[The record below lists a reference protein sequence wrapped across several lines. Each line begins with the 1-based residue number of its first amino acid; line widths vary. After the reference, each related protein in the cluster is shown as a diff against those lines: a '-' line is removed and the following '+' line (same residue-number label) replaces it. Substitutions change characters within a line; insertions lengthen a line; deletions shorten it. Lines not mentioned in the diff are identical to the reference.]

1 MVNAKEGL
9 LMPRFKE
16 MVCPVCGKTDF
27 DLPKG
32 SGKEN
37 KLRYYGQGRIVCYY
51 CGWIYDANQAAN
63 PESKRGQNELSVVE
77 MREDYQARIAKEP
90 NYYWFSTKRIPWESH
105 VCPVCREH
113 RFPNEP
119 SFDICP
125 VCGWQDDGMEAN
137 PEMESAIGL
146 TYPDAVKEFKEKRTK
161 NPYYRWAVEVRQK
174 RK

>member
-32 SGKEN
+32 PGKEN

-77 MREDYQARIAKEP
+77 MREDYQARIAKGQTIIGSLRRESLGNP
-90 NYYWFSTKRIPWESH
+90 MSVPCVGSIDSQTSLLLTFALSAVGKTMGWKRI
-105 VCPVCREH
+105 
-113 RFPNEP
+113 
-119 SFDICP
+119 
-125 VCGWQDDGMEAN
+125 
-137 PEMESAIGL
+137 L
-146 TYPDAVKEFKEKRTK
+146 
-161 NPYYRWAVEVRQK
+161 RWSR
-174 RK
+174 RLD